1 MGAQQTKDRTLNAGI
16 NARSSTRHKPRNTKE
31 FSHPITNIFT
41 EHNGKSSSFQYFD
54 TREVTTVLTNK
65 TLCSQQSKYDPSQC
79 SIL

>member
-41 EHNGKSSSFQYFD
+41 EHNGDLVQETKH
-54 TREVTTVLTNK
+54 TRALYPNVLPVYSEVNTLT
-65 TLCSQQSKYDPSQC
+65 
-79 SIL
+79 